1 MADTSLRVS
10 EEAKARLDLL
20 KQKGESYNDVI
31 MRLTENDP
39 WAGFGIADG
48 DPETAREGMEEI
60 RESMRQR
67 MDERIEDV
75 GN

>member
-10 EEAKARLDLL
+10 EAAKARLDLF

-31 MRLTENDP
+31 MRLTERDP

-48 DPETAREGMEEI
+48 DPASTREDMGTL
-60 RESMRQR
+60 RDAMRQR
-67 MDERIEDV
+67 MDEHIEEM
-75 GN
+75 GT